1 MYIYIK
7 STLDFKQI
15 PKISRCVKN
24 LTSLG
29 EFKKLY
35 NFSIPYGL
43 RKTIFKTLSIPTYT
57 NEIKESSEYPFTKFI
72 SKNTKVF
79 LGNKYFH
86 IKINHSELVNLP
98 IIILFLRDHN
108 RDYSVFVDCEFTNG
122 DISFLQDILD
132 KFPGRKI
139 YFKLSDIEFSY
150 LMIKNINDGVLYT
163 ETECLLE
170 RLEIGIPNHFEKDMY
185 FKIIK
190 DDEIISD
197 IGLKIFY
204 RIEDK
209 RLGIVS
215 ENAMFPKNLKENSIV
230 ILQ

>member
-1 MYIYIK
+1 MYIYLK

-15 PKISRCVKN
+15 PKIARCVKD

-35 NFSIPYGL
+35 SFSIPYGL
-43 RKTIFKTLSIPTYT
+43 RKAIFKTLSIPTYT
-57 NEIKESSEYPFTKFI
+57 NEIKETKEYPFTKFI

-79 LGNKYFH
+79 LGDKYFH
-86 IKINHSELVNLP
+86 IKIDHSELSNLP
-98 IIILFLRDHN
+98 IIILFLKDHN
-108 RDYSVFVDCEFTNG
+108 TDYSVYVDCEFTNS
-122 DISFLQDILD
+122 DINFLQDIID

-139 YFKLSDIEFSY
+139 YFKLSEIEFSY
-150 LMIKNINDGVLYT
+150 LMIKNIGDGVLYT

-170 RLEIGIPNHFEKDMY
+170 RLEIGIPNHFEKDLH
-185 FKIIK
+185 FKTIK
-190 DDEIISD
+190 GEEIIPD
-197 IGLKIFY
+197 IGLKRFY

-215 ENAMFPKNLKENSIV
+215 ENAMFPINLRENSII